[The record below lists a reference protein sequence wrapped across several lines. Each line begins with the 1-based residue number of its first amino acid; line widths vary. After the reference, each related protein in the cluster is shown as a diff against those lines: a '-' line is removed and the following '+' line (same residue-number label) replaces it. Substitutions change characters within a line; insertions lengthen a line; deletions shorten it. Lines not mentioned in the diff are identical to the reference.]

1 MNAYSSKM
9 ANLNINDSPDSGKRI
24 MTHAHQGLK
33 RLTGHSKSHVLHIFP
48 YMNIPEKRVL
58 SRTLSCTLRSL
69 CKWRDI
75 KCLAKVNS

>member
-1 MNAYSSKM
+1 M

-48 YMNIPEKRVL
+48 YMNIPEKRVPFSYSL
-58 SRTLSCTLRSL
+58 LHFTLAL
-69 CKWRDI
+69 
-75 KCLAKVNS
+75 